1 MSHLAALVF
10 LAPSLSSKPECGMH
24 IIWVFFYAYIAGAG
38 IRYIGYQIYWVLD
51 ILGIGYIG
59 YQKYQ
64 VSGSQSQISSKV
76 IFIYKCLTN
85 QRYVFDFRTFDQ
97 SQSNKV

>member
-1 MSHLAALVF
+1 MSHLVALVF

-38 IRYIGYQIYWVLD
+38 IRYIVYQIYWVLD

-59 YQKYQ
+59 YQKYW
-64 VSGSQSQISSKV
+64 VSEISGIRFTKSN
-76 IFIYKCLTN
+76 FI
-85 QRYVFDFRTFDQ
+85 
-97 SQSNKV
+97 

>member
-38 IRYIGYQIYWVLD
+38 IRYIGYHIYWVSD
-51 ILGIGYIG
+51 ILGIRNIG

-76 IFIYKCLTN
+76 IVPHQCR
-85 QRYVFDFRTFDQ
+85 RYRTSINFVAPVP
-97 SQSNKV
+97 S